1 MVTMYQCENGGYL
14 DVDPPFARPPNRGK
28 TFVAAA
34 SRAGMPHA
42 DLTITGE
49 SAVITGAG
57 TGIGRR
63 IADTLTGAG
72 VDVAINDVDAD
83 ALDEAATALAANA
96 GDVVTVAGD
105 ASDPDATADLVET
118 AVETFGG
125 LDVVVNNVGIAGPTK
140 PAEEISHEEF
150 MGTLEVNLGALHSTT
165 RAAIPHLREGGGRI
179 VNVSSMSGKRPL
191 RDRTPYTTSKMGV
204 IGFTR
209 TLAVELA
216 ADDVTVNAICP
227 GSVAGPRL
235 DAVIEGQAE
244 SQGRSFESVEREFRE
259 VSPMNEFVEAGD
271 VADAVLFLCSERA
284 RRMTGQDL
292 NVTAGIVMY

>member
-1 MVTMYQCENGGYL
+1 
-14 DVDPPFARPPNRGK
+14 
-28 TFVAAA
+28 
-34 SRAGMPHA
+34 MPHA
-42 DLTITGE
+42 DLTIPGE
-49 SAVITGAG
+49 TAAITGAG

-63 IADTLTGAG
+63 IADHLATAG
-72 VDVAINDVDAD
+72 VDVAVNDVDPD
-83 ALDEAATALAANA
+83 ALAEARAALSGTD
-96 GDVVTVAGD
+96 GDVATVAGD
-105 ASDPDATADLVET
+105 AADPAVTAELVET

-125 LDVVVNNVGIAGPTK
+125 LDVLVNNVGIAGPTK
-140 PAEEISHEEF
+140 PAESVTHEEF
-150 MGTLEVNLGALHSTT
+150 MRTLEVNLGAMQSAT
-165 RAAIPHLREGGGRI
+165 RAAIPHLRGGGRI

-216 ADDVTVNAICP
+216 DDDVTANAVCP

-244 SQGRSFESVEREFRE
+244 SQGRPVEAVEREFRE
-259 VSPMNEFVEAGD
+259 VSPMDEFVEAGD